1 LKKKIKLLKRKMKMK
16 EKKKTGFYLISKLFN
31 KILMAF
37 KIIDKNYIFFINLD
51 LIIFF
56 FYRHS
61 NSNLGN
67 SLNKLEKSLE

>member
-1 LKKKIKLLKRKMKMK
+1 MK

-56 FYRHS
+56 F
-61 NSNLGN
+61 
-67 SLNKLEKSLE
+67 